1 MKTRVLSLAILAA
14 CAGMTA
20 AAATVAPSPAAPRP
34 VAAAQAQP
42 LAPAQPPAPGQADP
56 IPPPPPPPTASSQR
70 SVQLSGRI
78 ARFLINPNGDVDGV
92 LLADHTQVDIPPT
105 LGASL
110 TAKAR
115 TGDRLDIEGFRV
127 GTLPL
132 VRAASLGLPNGDK
145 LVDTPPA
152 VPPAPPAPPA
162 LQPMEA
168 QGRVTQALLG
178 PMGEV
183 NGVILDNGPIVRVP
197 PPAAVDNPLLQ
208 PGARL
213 SAKGFGVESRFGK
226 ALQATAIGASPGTE
240 RPLVQ
245 PPQPGQLPP
254 PPPAPPAPPQ
264 TVPGPANTVGMV
276 PPPVR

>member
-1 MKTRVLSLAILAA
+1 MKTRVLSFAILAA
-14 CAGMTA
+14 CGGMTA
-20 AAATVAPSPAAPRP
+20 AAAAVAPSPTAPRP
-34 VAAAQAQP
+34 VVAAQAQP
-42 LAPAQPPAPGQADP
+42 PAPDQAAP
-56 IPPPPPPPTASSQR
+56 LPPPPPPPMTSSQR

-78 ARFLINPNGDVDGV
+78 ARFLVNPNGEVDGV
-92 LLADHTQVDIPPT
+92 LLADHTQVDFPPT

-115 TGDRLDIEGFRV
+115 AGDRLDIDGFRV

-152 VPPAPPAPPA
+152 VPPAPPVPPA
-162 LQPMEA
+162 LQPMDA

-183 NGVILDNGPIVRVP
+183 NGVVLDSGPIVRVP

-213 SAKGFGVESRFGK
+213 SAKGFGVESPFGR
-226 ALQATAIGASPGTE
+226 AMQATAIGASPGTE
-240 RPLVQ
+240 QPLVQ

-264 TVPGPANTVGMV
+264 TVPGPSNTVGMV